1 MLFFKQLFSPISE
14 IPIIGRNIPYV
25 VSFGLFVI
33 LCVPTALANS
43 YASLLVLRFL
53 TGFMGSPCLA
63 TGGATMGDMVRLDL
77 EQYLRTYGSHL
88 LLSSCDYGPRPII
101 IDRFHSLTLSSSC

>member
-1 MLFFKQLFSPISE
+1 VTYQLFSPISE
-14 IPIIGRNIPYV
+14 LPVVGRNLPYLI
-25 VSFGLFVI
+25 SFGLFVI

-63 TGGATMGDMVRLDL
+63 TGGATMGDMVC
-77 EQYLRTYGSHL
+77 QHYS
-88 LLSSCDYGPRPII
+88 LSAQA
-101 IDRFHSLTLSSSC
+101 H